1 MEKPRNVPLPLISHR
16 HVSRPGGVDDSTRA
30 ALWGSRQECPDS
42 PGSPVGAILV
52 LLRAPRALQGG
63 PSTHVTVRGL
73 KRSCSSLIPKCHT
86 HCHFLSYHNASFKTF
101 FFFAVLSG
109 KSGTRLPLQ
118 FRVSTAA
125 SAVQTSHVPCHHVYC
140 ITSVYLL
147 RAGRHSAHQW
157 SRMAQCLLHDR
168 KEFSL

>member
-1 MEKPRNVPLPLISHR
+1 MSLCLWYLTDMYRVLVEWTTAPGQPSGAPGRSVLTPQALLSGRYLSCSGPLMLCK
-16 HVSRPGGVDDSTRA
+16 A
-30 ALWGSRQECPDS
+30 ALRLTSQFMAWNAAA
-42 PGSPVGAILV
+42 PVWFQSATLTVTFCLITTH
-52 LLRAPRALQGG
+52 LLKL
-63 PSTHVTVRGL
+63 
-73 KRSCSSLIPKCHT
+73 
-86 HCHFLSYHNASFKTF
+86 F

>member
-1 MEKPRNVPLPLISHR
+1 MAVSFFFFLISVEKPRNVPLPLISHR

-63 PSTHVTVRGL
+63 PSTHVAVHGL

-86 HCHFLSYHNASFKTF
+86 HCHFLSDHNASFKTF
-101 FFFAVLSG
+101 FLLRSPFREVRDAPTSSIPCEYRGISRADEPCSLS
-109 KSGTRLPLQ
+109 SRLLHHIRLPSQ
-118 FRVSTAA
+118 S
-125 SAVQTSHVPCHHVYC
+125 
-140 ITSVYLL
+140 
-147 RAGRHSAHQW
+147 W
-157 SRMAQCLLHDR
+157 KAQR
-168 KEFSL
+168 SPVV